1 MKIST
6 DQEKK
11 WETMWKKW
19 ENPLPQD
26 SNDDIFADMEAAVSN
41 WKELVQKE
49 FKGTLG
55 AIHKEEFDNAIET
68 VLDGEDPYS
77 KKKFWDN
84 CVTFERFLDTI
95 RYVVQNDFH
104 KFNESK
110 LNEYYHTSVAGD
122 QRDID
127 DDNPRKPASPWER
140 DPDYMH
146 LNSSAMDRIVALNV
160 TPGDKEVGNILFINR
175 PKKLFCFNNAG
186 YYKDTDPFLPVS
198 RKTPE
203 ELQKF
208 LDSPEM
214 KSMKQVFYGK
224 KLSDFKIKLVTF
236 DTFIHKFQYK
246 KGATL
251 EKNIAELGES
261 TVNETSFDQLDWKN
275 GSLTGNG
282 LKQAVDMYKA
292 QDADKQTAV
301 IYDRKSG
308 KTFNIVDVNMGSIK
322 SGHGLEIDIDTSKAI
337 QKESEDMKDNKE
349 VNEATNEDGKEY
361 ATISELLYAAHK
373 AVPNSSDAGKHTEI
387 FAVIDGKLELMKVG
401 KFLKAKSWSDAGR
414 FVLTDGSS
422 TSKAAID
429 KLAKQLH
436 LDESELNEA
445 DDNDP
450 LSHALDAVGVKAST
464 ANSKS
469 QDEVQMTATDGDT
482 YAGIDV
488 AIDKDIDAAMKEIYC

>member
-1 MKIST
+1 MHIISNAAKFGNNFRCEVNKS
-6 DQEKK
+6 DMNADINKK
-11 WETMWKKW
+11 
-19 ENPLPQD
+19 
-26 SNDDIFADMEAAVSN
+26 
-41 WKELVQKE
+41 
-49 FKGTLG
+49 
-55 AIHKEEFDNAIET
+55 
-68 VLDGEDPYS
+68 
-77 KKKFWDN
+77 
-84 CVTFERFLDTI
+84 TI
-95 RYVVQNDFH
+95 D
-104 KFNESK
+104 
-110 LNEYYHTSVAGD
+110 
-122 QRDID
+122 
-127 DDNPRKPASPWER
+127 
-140 DPDYMH
+140 
-146 LNSSAMDRIVALNV
+146 
-160 TPGDKEVGNILFINR
+160 
-175 PKKLFCFNNAG
+175 
-186 YYKDTDPFLPVS
+186 
-198 RKTPE
+198 
-203 ELQKF
+203 
-208 LDSPEM
+208 
-214 KSMKQVFYGK
+214 
-224 KLSDFKIKLVTF
+224 
-236 DTFIHKFQYK
+236 
-246 KGATL
+246 
-251 EKNIAELGES
+251 
-261 TVNETSFDQLDWKN
+261 ETSFDQLDWKN

-308 KTFNIVDVNMGSIK
+308 QSFNIVDVNMGSIK

-337 QKESEDMKDNKE
+337 QKESENMKDNEKPTKTTSFKPVLSNGKIVEVNEINPYPDHLVAYVERVGTARSGKWQVLVGKQELLKSPLPRCKDANEVLDQFCEKYWRHLDEDKQEEE
-349 VNEATNEDGKEY
+349 VNEATNEDGEEY

-387 FAVIDGKLELMKVG
+387 FAVIDGNLELMKVG
-401 KFLKAKSWSDAGR
+401 KFLKAKSWSDTGR

-488 AIDKDIDAAMKEIYC
+488 AIDKDIDAAMEEIYC